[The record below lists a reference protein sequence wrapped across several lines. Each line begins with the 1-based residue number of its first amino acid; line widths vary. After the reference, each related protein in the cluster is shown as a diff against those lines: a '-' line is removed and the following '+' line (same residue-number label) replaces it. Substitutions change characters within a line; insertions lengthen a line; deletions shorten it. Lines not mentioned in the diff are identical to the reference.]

1 MRSVLPIICSMIFL
15 TGCEQSVSISTMCE
29 ADPQICVDIHDDN
42 WCRKER
48 KSLLLHNY
56 NVKQTNQDIDKYK
69 ELIAFEEY
77 IGCMSLA
84 SQIEHIK
91 LKEKKTNRVN
101 SLLNAEKRFAQL
113 AENTKQSN
121 NAHLLYFHWSRFL
134 DKDAMAKFTAKEG
147 SAELETAELQQF
159 LASYYIKRD
168 PDKTLGILFHSL
180 ELTPAGAE
188 LNHEVFESIAN
199 IFNDK
204 DEYKQTYIWL
214 KVLQLHKP
222 DDQHLSENLINLFIE
237 KHGLN
242 IAFLDTVAEATLT
255 NIQEGRFKA
264 PQY

>member
-1 MRSVLPIICSMIFL
+1 MRSVLPLIIGVSFL
-15 TGCEQSVSISTMCE
+15 SGCEQGPTIATMCA
-29 ADPQICVDIHDDN
+29 ADPQICLDIHDDN

-48 KSLLLHNY
+48 KALLLHNY
-56 NVKQTNQDIDKYK
+56 NVKQTNDDADKYK
-69 ELIAFEEY
+69 ELLAYEDY

-101 SLLNAEKRFAQL
+101 SLLNAERRFEQL
-113 AENTKQSN
+113 AQNTKTSDN
-121 NAHLLYFHWSRFL
+121 PYLLYFHWSRFL
-134 DKDAMAKFTAKEG
+134 DEDAMNKFTAMEG
-147 SAELETAELQQF
+147 SAALETPELQQF

-180 ELTPAGAE
+180 ELTPSGAQ

-204 DEYKQTYIWL
+204 DEHKQTYIWL
-214 KVLQLHKP
+214 KVLQLYKP
-222 DDQHLSENLINLFIE
+222 DDQHLNQALIAMYVE
-237 KHGLN
+237 KHGLDIN
-242 IAFLDTVAEATLT
+242 FLDTVATVTLK
-255 NIQEGRFKA
+255 NIEEGKFKA